1 MTNKENQSDPAAADS
16 RNQIYP
22 IGLDVGST
30 TVKSVLLS
38 PDQKTVLYQRYER
51 HNARQRETAL
61 SILKDVS
68 CQFPG
73 IRISPVLCGS
83 GSRELAEE
91 LGTSYLQEVV
101 ANSLAVRELYPQT
114 RVAVELGGQDAKI
127 TFFYKDEHSGK
138 LMASDMRMNGSCAG
152 GTGAF
157 LDETASILKLQV
169 EDLNR
174 SAEAGKTLYD
184 ISGRCGVFAKTDIQP
199 LLNQGVRKED
209 LALSCFHAVA
219 KQTIGGLAQGLE
231 IHPPVLFEGGP
242 LHFNPELI
250 NVFARRLDLKEED
263 VIIPENPEIMIARGA
278 AISALTTFENGPV
291 FDLDTFILN
300 EAFAHADRGEA
311 GSGIQP
317 YFQNAEE
324 QQTFQ
329 TRHALPEM
337 ADLKEHEGEIL
348 NVYMGIDAGSTTSKF
363 VLIDESDSPIYRFY
377 SKNEGEPIK
386 ILQEGLLDLKKQCDD
401 LNIEL
406 NILGVGTTGY
416 GEMLFA
422 KAFQADYHIVETV
435 AHAEAALRCEADA
448 SFILDIGGQDMKAIF
463 LNDGIV
469 TGITLNEACSAGCGS
484 FLENFSEN
492 LKIPVEHI
500 AERAFS
506 SRAPSHLGSRCTVF
520 MNSSVITEQKNGKT
534 PDDIIAGLC
543 YSVIENVFTKV
554 IRLSNM
560 KALGSRIIV
569 QGGTFRNDAVL
580 RALEL
585 FTEAEVTRAPWPGE
599 MGAIGIA
606 RLTRKH
612 MEEEGNPPSNFL
624 KWSDL
629 ENFSYTRKSG
639 LICPFCTN
647 SCSRTVIEFAGG
659 NTFIT
664 GNRCEKGEVLGDLKD
679 PDVKIRLKKIK
690 SENKDRRDVFRY
702 REEILFRPYDGPSY
716 SPAKDITIGIPR
728 VLDFWENYPFWNA
741 LFTSLGFRIKL
752 SSVSTVPLYE
762 SGLASIPSDTAC
774 FPSKL
779 AHGHMQ
785 NLIAARVDRI
795 FLPSMSRM
803 ISENKNIHSEH
814 SCAVLKGYPMVLN
827 ISDEPL
833 EKHNI
838 PMDIPVFHWTDEKAQ
853 RDSITEFLTLTFAL
867 PEKQIRQA
875 IDKAL
880 DFQEDYRQDLLTAGK
895 NLLDSLGEGE
905 FAIVMA
911 GRPYHSDPLINHG
924 LSDYFTR
931 EGLAVLPLDALPG
944 LNEVDLSSVRA
955 ELTTNYH
962 VRMMSAARMVAQ
974 DSRLEYVQI
983 VSFGC
988 GHDAIL
994 TDEII
999 RLLGREADKS
1009 PLVLKMDESEVTGP
1023 LNIRVKSF
1031 LETLQRKRNKGLI
1044 QPRETG
1050 KAYDVIFDKKAR
1062 DKVILVPNVSWA
1074 FTQVATASIRLQ
1086 GYKVEAMPMAGKLAI
1101 SQGKKY
1107 VHNDMCFPAQ
1117 INIGEF
1123 LAVLKE
1129 GTYHPDNVALAL
1141 AKAQCDC
1148 RLAHYATMARQA
1160 LDDAGYP
1167 QIPIITTDKDTKN
1180 MHPGFTM
1187 NAFFELRM
1195 LWGLIMTDILEG
1207 LRRKIRPYEKVP
1219 GSTNALFEE
1228 SVMNICN
1235 GFSKGM
1241 KTVKNAFL
1249 EALKAFEVI
1258 PYDRSRRKPRV
1269 FMIGEFLL
1277 NFHPGSNNHIEDY
1290 LEKNGMEVI
1299 MPNLFNN
1306 MHREYLLEQDQ
1317 RRQYHVSFSFL
1328 QNLMTDI
1335 SEKYIRTVL
1344 KFCDK
1349 AVSGHPL
1356 WEETVPLRVI
1366 ADRSQHIV
1374 DRTFTSGEGWMIPG
1388 EILHHADHGVH
1399 SFLILQPF
1407 GCLPNHVTGRGL
1419 VKKIKKEHPHIQVL
1433 ALDYDPDTSFG
1444 NVENR
1449 LQMLIINARER
1460 DKEQYE
1466 ENLQQKQEE
1475 LQPS

>member
-1 MTNKENQSDPAAADS
+1 M
-16 RNQIYP
+16 
-22 IGLDVGST
+22 
-30 TVKSVLLS
+30 
-38 PDQKTVLYQRYER
+38 
-51 HNARQRETAL
+51 
-61 SILKDVS
+61 
-68 CQFPG
+68 
-73 IRISPVLCGS
+73 
-83 GSRELAEE
+83 
-91 LGTSYLQEVV
+91 
-101 ANSLAVRELYPQT
+101 
-114 RVAVELGGQDAKI
+114 ELGGQDAKI
-127 TFFYKDEHSGK
+127 TFFYKDERSGK
-138 LMASDMRMNGSCAG
+138 LSASDMRMNGSCAG

-157 LDETASILKLQV
+157 LDETASLLKLKV
-169 EDLNR
+169 EDLNG
-174 SAEAGKTLYD
+174 SAEKGKTLYD

-250 NVFARRLDLKEED
+250 RVFASRLDLKEKD
-263 VIIPENPEIMIARGA
+263 VLIPDNPEVMIARGA
-278 AISALTTFENGPV
+278 AIAALTTFEDAPV
-291 FDLDTFILN
+291 FDLENLLLN
-300 EAFAHADRGEA
+300 EAFNHADRAEG
-311 GSGIQP
+311 GGGIRP
-317 YFQNAEE
+317 YFKDALE
-324 QQTFQ
+324 QDSFQ
-329 TRHALPEM
+329 KRHILPVLQE
-337 ADLKEHEGEIL
+337 LKEHAGRTL
-348 NVYMGIDAGSTTSKF
+348 NVYLGIDAGSTTSKL
-363 VLIDESDSPIYRFY
+363 VLIDESDNLIYRFY

-386 ILQEGLLDLKKQCDD
+386 ILQEGLLDLKRQCDE
-401 LNIEL
+401 LKIEL
-406 NILGVGTTGY
+406 NILGTGTTGY

-422 KAFQADYHIVETV
+422 KAFGADYHTVETV
-435 AHAEAALRCEADA
+435 AHAEAALLFEPDA

-492 LKIPVEHI
+492 LKIPVERI
-500 AERAFS
+500 AEQAFAS
-506 SRAPSHLGSRCTVF
+506 KAPSHLGSRCTVF

-560 KALGSRIIV
+560 KALGSKIIV

-612 MEEEGNPPSNFL
+612 MEEQGNRVSSFL
-624 KWSDL
+624 DWTAL

-639 LICPFCTN
+639 LICRFCTN
-647 SCSRTVIEFAGG
+647 NCSRTVIQFAGG
-659 NTFIT
+659 GSFMT

-679 PDVKIRLKKIK
+679 PDVKERIK
-690 SENKDRRDVFRY
+690 RINSGKKDRRDVFRY
-702 REEILFRPYDGPSY
+702 REELLFRPYNGPSF

-741 LFTSLGFRIKL
+741 LFTSLGFRLKL
-752 SSVSTVPLYE
+752 SSSSTVPLYE
-762 SGLASIPSDTAC
+762 CGLASIPSDTAC

-785 NLIAARVDRI
+785 DLIAAKVDRI

-803 ISENKNIHSEH
+803 ISENKSIHSEH

-833 EKHNI
+833 EKHDI
-838 PMDIPVFHWTDEKAQ
+838 PMDIPVFHWTDEKA
-853 RDSITEFLTLTFAL
+853 RENSIIEYVTRTFAL
-867 PEKQIRQA
+867 PDKQIRQA
-875 IDKAL
+875 IDNAL
-880 DFQEDYRQDLLTAGK
+880 DFQEAFMQDLLKAGQ
-895 NLLDSLGEGE
+895 NLLDSLKEDE
-905 FAIVMA
+905 YAIVMA

-924 LSDYFTR
+924 LFEYFTR
-931 EGLAVLPLDALPG
+931 DGLAVLPLDALPG
-944 LNEVDLSSVRA
+944 LHEVDLSSVRA

-962 VRMMSAARMVAQ
+962 VRMMAAARLVAQ
-974 DSRLEYVQI
+974 DPRLEYVQI

-994 TDEII
+994 TDEVT
-999 RLLGREADKS
+999 RLLSSEADKS

-1031 LETLQRKRNKGLI
+1031 IETLNLKRNKGLT
-1044 QPRETG
+1044 QPRRASE
-1050 KAYDVIFDKKAR
+1050 KAYEVIYEKKDKN
-1062 DKVILVPNVSWA
+1062 KVILVPNVSWA

-1086 GYKVEAMPMAGKLAI
+1086 GYKVEAMPLAGKLAI

-1123 LAVLKE
+1123 LAVLEE

-1148 RLAHYATMARQA
+1148 RLAHYAMMARQA

-1167 QIPIITTDKDTKN
+1167 QVPIITTDKDTKN

-1195 LWGLIMTDILEG
+1195 LWGLIMTDILED
-1207 LRRKIRPYEKVP
+1207 LRRKIRPYEEAA

-1228 SVMNICN
+1228 SVMNICR
-1235 GFSKGM
+1235 GFAKSL
-1241 KTVKNAFL
+1241 KTAKSAFL
-1249 EALKAFEVI
+1249 KALKDFEAI

-1317 RRQYHVSFSFL
+1317 RRQYHVRFSFL
-1328 QNLMTDI
+1328 QGLMTDI
-1335 SEKYIRTVL
+1335 SEKYIRSVL
-1344 KFCDK
+1344 KFCEK

-1356 WEETVPLRVI
+1356 WEASVPLRTI
-1366 ADRSQHIV
+1366 ADRAQHIV

-1388 EILHHADHGVH
+1388 EILHNADHGVH

-1466 ENLQQKQEE
+1466 I
-1475 LQPS
+1475 SS